1 MVTKK
6 VFVVFVLPVIFSL
19 VFGSAV
25 MADILQKPD
34 RELNIW
40 PISSPEESSP
50 EESSPEESSPEESP
64 SYDAQIE
71 IIGLSKQ
78 YSTSEPIEIQV
89 KIYDSSFDCGDLY
102 ITIYSAGKND
112 AITQGGFF
120 EQCFENGSK
129 ILPVGDEFSK
139 TVSTPGS
146 YEIVAE
152 MVSKKLMHISISEV
166 FTVK

>member
-6 VFVVFVLPVIFSL
+6 VFVIFVLPLIFSL
-19 VFGSAV
+19 IFGSAV

-34 RELNIW
+34 RELNMW
-40 PISSPEESSP
+40 PMTSSEGFSSYNVP
-50 EESSPEESSPEESP
+50 
-64 SYDAQIE
+64 IE

-89 KIYDSSFDCGDLY
+89 KIDDSSFNCGDLY
-102 ITIYSAGKND
+102 VTIYSIGKND
-112 AITQGGFF
+112 VITQGGFF
-120 EQCFENGSK
+120 EQCFEKGST

-139 TVSTPGS
+139 VIDNPGS
-146 YEIVAE
+146 YELVAE
-152 MVSKKLMHISISEV
+152 MVSKELMNISTSGV

>member
-1 MVTKK
+1 MASKK
-6 VFVVFVLPVIFSL
+6 VFVVFVLPIIFSL

-34 RELNIW
+34 RELNMW
-40 PISSPEESSP
+40 PISFPEESS
-50 EESSPEESSPEESP
+50 

-78 YSTSEPIEIQV
+78 YSTSEPIKIQV
-89 KIYDSSFDCGDLY
+89 KIDDISFDCGDLY
-102 ITIYSAGKND
+102 VTIYSTGKND
-112 AITQGGFF
+112 VITQSGFL
-120 EQCFENGSK
+120 EQCFEKGSK

-146 YEIVAE
+146 YKIVAE
-152 MVSKKLMHISISEV
+152 MVSKKLMNISISEV

>member
-6 VFVVFVLPVIFSL
+6 VFVVFIFPVIFSL

-25 MADILQKPD
+25 MADILQKPT

-40 PISSPEESSP
+40 PMSSSEGSSFRNA
-50 EESSPEESSPEESP
+50 S
-64 SYDAQIE
+64 IE

-89 KIYDSSFDCGDLY
+89 KIDNSSFDCGDLY
-102 ITIYSAGKND
+102 VTIYSARKND
-112 AITQGGFF
+112 VITQSGFF
-120 EQCFENGSK
+120 EQCFENESK
-129 ILPVGDEFSK
+129 ILPVDDEFSK
-139 TVSTPGS
+139 IIDTPGS
-146 YEIVAE
+146 YKIVVE
-152 MVSKKLMHISISEV
+152 MISKKLMNISTSEI